1 MASWVRRN
9 ALQIANARSI
19 SYICYQFFSQDVW
32 AKSSRLRGHIPCLWL
47 LLTTFSCEELSPP
60 QMTLFRPRKIRCR
73 QFSRPKAQLL
83 HTYFN
88 PCRFCY
94 FNNSLWNF
102 CRLHKLLQPFIFI
115 KQTCKLFDFKRGR
128 TCQFCLKYRF

>member
-1 MASWVRRN
+1 MASWVRRY
-9 ALQIANARSI
+9 ALQIANPRSI
-19 SYICYQFFSQDVW
+19 SYICYQFFSQDIW
-32 AKSSRLRGHIPCLWL
+32 AKSSRLRGIFPAYGCYSRLFL
-47 LLTTFSCEELSPP
+47 AKNSPP
-60 QMTLFRPRKIRCR
+60 QMTLLRPRKIRCCHP
-73 QFSRPKAQLL
+73 RPKAQLL

-115 KQTCKLFDFKRGR
+115 KQTCKLFDFRRGR